1 MGDAHNGQ
9 NGDPSFPAQGS
20 VLNGST
26 QTQSLPQDSSRDTVY
41 QSIED
46 PTAQGGSTVPIG
58 PGSIANNPDSF
69 ASIFNNPA
77 NVNGGGGEQFSNG
90 NKLASPSSAFGAFN
104 PLWNP
109 VNMNS
114 PSMATQQ
121 LQSPLFPFFNPLFF
135 NQNAMGNM
143 PGFPMMPPFNPMFP
157 MQTQNMSTMAG
168 STGQIP
174 SGQIPNTGLPK
185 RVRSPTPPMKRP
197 SPTKEYMLQ
206 ASKEPQKSPSKR
218 PLLIILD
225 LNGTL
230 IFRKHRKLPPVFARR
245 HGLDE
250 FLDILTSKYAVMIW
264 TSSKPPTLNAV
275 CNKLFP
281 VEKRNRMI
289 ALWGRDKFGLT
300 PRQYNAKLQVYKE
313 LRKVWTSPEIQAA
326 YPGSEAVKPAAPPKR
341 AGGKH
346 SKKNQMRQQAGT
358 FSPGQRWDQTNTI
371 LIDDSKLKALSEPF
385 NILEIPEFTNDPNI
399 DESNLFTQVLARL
412 DALSRYDDVSKVLR
426 QWNERVV
433 SGEANILDLEIE
445 KPDESSDSEEDGGMS
460 LAPATDPGTSANP
473 IDLDTDLDAVSTVAE
488 CDLDADS
495 RKTELDHTEAARR
508 RNERRKNR
516 KKAKQAKKAEKAALA
531 AAQMKQNKNQPKNQP
546 KAQAS
551 GQNNANAPKT
561 PQAANP
567 AKMSRRKKG
576 KNKPAHAQEPDFERE
591 LEPNAHANIIENT
604 DGQQYSFRPKA
615 QSEPAP
621 GANVLVEDEEPE
633 YEPQFDAAAFP
644 NSVVVEEEPDY
655 EPPEPDYEP
664 PEFIS
669 GDKHESHH
677 GQAQHGG
684 YQGQPIHQGYRAQ
697 RRASYGQCVPSAYR
711 GNVFLGKDRT
721 GKCNFGL
728 YPSRTTYEPQY
739 VVEPSPAAQA
749 LDRAWEEYHRGP
761 SGEWNQ
767 GPIPQLQQ
775 HSRPSFGNPGPRSVS
790 PVTDDGK
797 RAVSPAPSNNSLL
810 DKLEEGLGFPK
821 KG

>member
-1 MGDAHNGQ
+1 MGDSHNGQ
-9 NGDPSFPAQGS
+9 EGILSCLAQGS

-26 QTQSLPQDSSRDTVY
+26 NTKSLPQDSSSDTVY

-77 NVNGGGGEQFSNG
+77 NGNGGGGEQFPNG
-90 NKLASPSSAFGAFN
+90 NIPVSPSNAFGAFN

-114 PSMATQQ
+114 SSMATQQ
-121 LQSPLFPFFNPLFF
+121 LQSPLFPFFNPMFF

-157 MQTQNMSTMAG
+157 MQSQNMSTMAG
-168 STGQIP
+168 PTGQIP
-174 SGQIPNTGLPK
+174 TGQIPNTGPPK

-206 ASKEPQKSPSKR
+206 ASKQPQRSPSKR

-275 CNKLFP
+275 CDKLFP

-313 LRKVWTSPEIQAA
+313 LRKVWSSPEIQAA
-326 YPGSEAVKPAAPPKR
+326 YPGSQAVKPAAPPKR

-358 FSPGQRWDQTNTI
+358 FPPGQRWDQTNTI

-385 NILEIPEFTNDPNI
+385 NILEIPEFTNDPSI
-399 DESNLFTQVLARL
+399 DESSLFTQVLAKL

-426 QWNERVV
+426 QWNECVI
-433 SGEANILDLEIE
+433 SGEANILDLEIK

-473 IDLDTDLDAVSTVAE
+473 IDLDTDV
-488 CDLDADS
+488 DADS
-495 RKTELDHTEAARR
+495 RKTELDCTEAARR
-508 RNERRKNR
+508 RTERRKIR
-516 KKAKQAKKAEKAALA
+516 KKAKQAKKAEKAADA
-531 AAQMKQNKNQPKNQP
+531 VAQKEQNKAQNKNQPKNQP

-551 GQNNANAPKT
+551 GNKNANTPKT

-576 KNKPAHAQEPDFERE
+576 KNKPAHAQEPDVERE
-591 LEPNAHANIIENT
+591 LEPNAPANIIENI
-604 DGQQYSFRPKA
+604 DGQRYSFHPKV

-621 GANVLVEDEEPE
+621 RANALEKDEEPE
-633 YEPQFDAAAFP
+633 YEPQFNAAVFP
-644 NSVVVEEEPDY
+644 DSVVVEEE
-655 EPPEPDYEP
+655 EPDYEP

-669 GDKHESHH
+669 DDKHEGHQ
-677 GQAQHGG
+677 GPAQHEGDR
-684 YQGQPIHQGYRAQ
+684 GQPIHQGYRAQ
-697 RRASYGQCVPSAYR
+697 RRASYGQCIPSAYR
-711 GNVFLGKDRT
+711 GNVIPREDRT
-721 GKCNFGL
+721 SEHNFGL

-739 VVEPSPAAQA
+739 VVEPSPAAQV

-761 SGEWNQ
+761 SGEWAQ

-775 HSRPSFGNPGPRSVS
+775 HSRPYFGNRDPRSVS

-797 RAVSPAPSNNSLL
+797 RAVSPVPSNNSLL

-821 KG
+821 KD